1 MVKAFRLL
9 VVAEDF
15 PALSETFVI
24 QQVIGLRRLGFDVTV
39 IADRR
44 RPEGAVHEDVAEHR
58 LLDHA
63 LYADT
68 VVGRQALAGWVG
80 GLALRGDGGAL
91 LEVAGAVRDRVRVG
105 GIHCS
110 PGRLARFH
118 AVLKDRIGDFDAIL
132 CHFGPNGE
140 MMARLLRLL
149 GADVPLVT
157 IFHGYDISAYVTERG
172 PGVYARLFRRGNLFL
187 AACEAM
193 RQRLLALGCPEERT
207 AVQRMGVDGRRLP
220 YIFHPVLPGG
230 PFRFLFV
237 GRLVEKKG
245 ADVLLDAFARVH
257 VRHPHTRLTLIG
269 DGPLRPRLMALA
281 GHLGDAVRFA
291 GAETQA
297 RVIAAMNEAHVLVQ
311 PSITAANGDIEASPV
326 VLQEAMALGLPVI
339 STRHGGIPELVDDGR
354 SGLLTDERD
363 VEGLARAMESLVLDD
378 GARLRLSEAARRK
391 VTTDF
396 SLDRWNEIL
405 AERLRKLARH

>member
-1 MVKAFRLL
+1 MRLL

-24 QQVIGLRRLGFDVTV
+24 QQVIGLRRLGIDVTV

-44 RPEGAVHEDVAEHR
+44 RPEGAVHEDVVEHG

-63 LYADT
+63 LYADSSGT
-68 VVGRQALAGWVG
+68 RRALAGWVG
-80 GLALRGDGGAL
+80 GLVARADGGAL
-91 LEVAGAVRDRVRVG
+91 LEVARAVHDRVRVG

-118 AVLKDRIGDFDAIL
+118 AVLKDRIGGFDAVL

-140 MMARLLRLL
+140 MMARLLTAL
-149 GADVPLVT
+149 GAEVPLVT
-157 IFHGYDISAYVTERG
+157 IFHGYDISAYVAARG
-172 PGVYARLFRRGNLFL
+172 PNVYAHLIRRGTLFL

-193 RQRLLALGCPEERT
+193 RRRLLDLGCPKDRT

-220 YIFHPVLPGG
+220 HAFRPAPSGA
-230 PFRFLFV
+230 PFQFLFV

-257 VRHPHTRLTLIG
+257 ARHRQTRLTLIG
-269 DGPLRPRLMALA
+269 DGPLRPRLTASA
-281 GHLGDAVRFA
+281 EGLGDAVHFA
-291 GAETQA
+291 GARTQA
-297 RVIAAMNEAHVLVQ
+297 GVMAAMRDAHVLVQ

-339 STRHGGIPELVDDGR
+339 ATRHGGIPELVDDGQ
-354 SGLLTDERD
+354 SGLLADERD
-363 VEGLARAMESLVLDD
+363 AAGLAQAMESLVLDD
-378 GARLRLSEAARRK
+378 SLRSRLSGAARRK
-391 VTTDF
+391 VTADF
-396 SLDRWNEIL
+396 SLDHWNETL
-405 AERLRKLARH
+405 AERLRGLTDR